1 MDKLDGPRG
10 EKAFKMSYEKYADGT
25 RHVERTHK

>member
-1 MDKLDGPRG
+1 MDKLGGPRD

-25 RHVERTHK
+25 RHAERTQK